1 MGSWWFIAWFL
12 LSRWLGNSQWEM
24 LAVTGESN
32 FWESVSLILRGSCS
46 ANPKLL
52 PWSFWMLITGWGRF
66 VSFRFRFPGT
76 GCLAFRFVGAY
87 GSVRFAKMIGS
98 FRFVSH
104 LFNIF
109 SVSFRFVS
117 QTVCDFSEFA
127 WGKQCYILESLR
139 LRRIGIPEFV
149 RAMSKKL
156 PKHLAPP
163 ALAAN
168 PVDVFAFLTALKK
181 QIPVWAGLLFSG
193 QICFFQGVEK
203 TNGILWGCA
212 VCQAAHEP

>member
-1 MGSWWFIAWFL
+1 MERSTIFQFGKPSI
-12 LSRWLGNSQWEM
+12 S
-24 LAVTGESN
+24 
-32 FWESVSLILRGSCS
+32 
-46 ANPKLL
+46 
-52 PWSFWMLITGWGRF
+52 GWGRF

-109 SVSFRFVS
+109 SVSFRFRFTDGLWLQWVRLRK
-117 QTVCDFSEFA
+117 TML
-127 WGKQCYILESLR
+127 YILESLR
-139 LRRIGIPEFV
+139 FRRIGIPEFV

>member
-1 MGSWWFIAWFL
+1 MGS
-12 LSRWLGNSQWEM
+12 
-24 LAVTGESN
+24 V
-32 FWESVSLILRGSCS
+32 
-46 ANPKLL
+46 
-52 PWSFWMLITGWGRF
+52 RF
-66 VSFRFRFPGT
+66 VSFSFSRNWMFGVSFRGSLRF
-76 GCLAFRFVGAY
+76 
-87 GSVRFAKMIGS
+87 GSVRRDDRFVS

-127 WGKQCYILESLR
+127 WGKQCYILESLWF
-139 LRRIGIPEFV
+139 RRIGIPEFV

-193 QICFFQGVEK
+193 QICFLQGVEK
-203 TNGILWGCA
+203 THGILWGCA